1 MARRK
6 RSKIDRLDPEFKASV
21 EEVIVSN
28 QFSYAKIAEFI
39 RDNTGQTIS
48 KQAVCTHA
56 KGLCESLATL
66 RMAQENFKI
75 VMQEL
80 NRYPDMNSTEG
91 IIQLMAYKLFT
102 SVEQVTSDDLK
113 NTDPLKLMKQASELV
128 RVAAYKR
135 NLDLKN
141 KDIEVA
147 GFDAVKD
154 KFFKGLAVDN
164 PMLYKQLSEYVDK
177 KKSELEGGGSP

>member
-1 MARRK
+1 
-6 RSKIDRLDPEFKASV
+6 
-21 EEVIVSN
+21 
-28 QFSYAKIAEFI
+28 
-39 RDNTGQTIS
+39 
-48 KQAVCTHA
+48 
-56 KGLCESLATL
+56 
-66 RMAQENFKI
+66 
-75 VMQEL
+75 
-80 NRYPDMNSTEG
+80 
-91 IIQLMAYKLFT
+91 
-102 SVEQVTSDDLK
+102 VEQVTSDDLK